1 MGFSIYKKY
10 AITLE
15 VKKCVSIIPTS
26 VVPHIYLQFELVK
39 AREPTF
45 SDDEALLKVQ
55 TLKFLGLYKF
65 IKENVSASPV
75 KMNQNDIQEVLT
87 TIVATLSSPVLGGY
101 TQPIETPPGTPEFQ
115 YFCYGQWGHVTFEC
129 PIIKPPTT
137 SPTMSS
143 TKKAMTATTPAT
155 SSAKSSS
162 PRRLV
167 VVNHVINH
175 ATSLV
180 DTSAG

>member
-1 MGFSIYKKY
+1 MPSPSKSKN
-10 AITLE
+10 
-15 VKKCVSIIPTS
+15 VSVSFPPVLS
-26 VVPHIYLQFELVK
+26 PHIYLQFEQVK

-65 IKENVSASPV
+65 IKENVSASPI

-87 TIVATLSSPVLGGY
+87 TIADTLSSPVLGGY

-162 PRRLV
+162 TTSPCCRQPCHQSCHIISRHVSRL
-167 VVNHVINH
+167 
-175 ATSLV
+175 T
-180 DTSAG
+180 DY